1 MRGTALA
8 TCLLAAAA
16 AAVPTV
22 AAQQAFR
29 AGVDLVHLPV
39 VVTDRRGVTVR
50 GLEPSDFEV
59 LEDGKPQK
67 IAYFAE
73 GAAGE
78 TVPLHLGL
86 MLDRSES
93 MQADLKA
100 AADAAIKFVHALDEA
115 VDVTFV
121 DFDTSINVGRF
132 SPASYSRLFE
142 RIRDQKTDGGGTSL
156 FDAISRYVGSAAGR
170 DGQHVLLLY
179 TDGGDSTSTT
189 TYSKMQDLLRLGN
202 VLIYAVGYLE
212 NQLSSQR
219 VPQQMRLGQIARETG
234 GDAHFPGSAKEID
247 TVYGRILAELQSRY
261 TIGYVSSNTAARS
274 KFRKVDVRVTRSDL
288 KGVKVRTRSGYL
300 PPSAAS
306 PPR

>member
-8 TCLLAAAA
+8 TCLVAAAA
-16 AAVPTV
+16 AAAPTLT
-22 AAQQAFR
+22 AQQAFR

-39 VVTDRRGVTVR
+39 VVTDRRGQIVR
-50 GLEPSDFEV
+50 GLEPSDFEI

-78 TVPLHLGL
+78 AVPLHLGL
-86 MLDRSES
+86 MLDKSDS
-93 MQADLKA
+93 MQADLRA
-100 AADAAIKFVHALDEA
+100 AADAAIKFVNALDEA

-132 SPASYSRLFE
+132 SPASYPRLFE

-156 FDAISRYVGSAAGR
+156 YDAISRYVGSAADR
-170 DGQHVLLLY
+170 DGQHVLLLC

-189 TYSKMQDLLRLGN
+189 TYSRMQDLLRLGN

-219 VPQQMRLGQIARETG
+219 VPQQMRLSQIARETG

-247 TVYGRILAELQSRY
+247 TVYGRILSELQSRY
-261 TIGYVSSNTAARS
+261 TIGYVSSNPPAKSR
-274 KFRKVDVRVTRSDL
+274 FRKVEARITRADL
-288 KGVKVRTRSGYL
+288 KGVKVRTRTGYL
-300 PPSAAS
+300 RAAAAD
-306 PPR
+306 PAR